1 MTGPN
6 QRERTNGR
14 PTYCHISPGD
24 GWRERRRRI
33 KRSGDVEHGNAAA
46 AAEPSNLN
54 KTGPGAVR
62 AHAGGWTAR
71 CHRRWSAAS
80 ASENVRLAAPGDAD
94 ENQNW
99 NVCLPPVCRITRSI
113 HWRIHST
120 TDYYIAAAVSA
131 FVAGDERRGQGTC
144 CPGIYGFTAIPSTLA
159 CLIRFINF
167 FSSERDE
174 SRVREG
180 GRGSEADL

>member
-1 MTGPN
+1 MSDSPLRATPMKIRTGMSVF
-6 QRERTNGR
+6 R
-14 PTYCHISPGD
+14 
-24 GWRERRRRI
+24 
-33 KRSGDVEHGNAAA
+33 
-46 AAEPSNLN
+46 
-54 KTGPGAVR
+54 
-62 AHAGGWTAR
+62 
-71 CHRRWSAAS
+71 
-80 ASENVRLAAPGDAD
+80 
-94 ENQNW
+94 
-99 NVCLPPVCRITRSI
+99 PPVCRITRSI

-120 TDYYIAAAVSA
+120 TDYIAVAVSA